1 MFINGRLHL
10 AYQTLLVARPSH
22 FYRFYSRMAAE
33 GERVVHKDE
42 MRQFMVNCMT
52 KVGTSEAHAV
62 QLADVLLEGD
72 IRGHY
77 SHGLNRLE
85 MEPSTSECVK
95 DVEDENE
102 EGFIGNPCGLHLL
115 DYEKNVLAKT
125 LPASTLF
132 IVANGLGVER
142 LFLEHLLLFSDRRL
156 LALVLNT
163 TPQDDSYFI
172 SKLKE
177 HNTDCVPKVINSDV
191 SIKDRQSIYLEGG
204 VQFCSSRVILVDL
217 LQNRIPVNR
226 IAAIFVYR
234 AHQTLNSFQES
245 FILRLYREKKL
256 NGMVKAFTDN
266 PNVISS
272 LGQLQRLI
280 DRLYIRHVEL
290 LPRFSSTIETELNK
304 YQLRSAVFS
313 VEVVPAMR
321 RIHRALMDFIKVCI
335 RDLRTCSASGK
346 QTGEENEEM
355 IHVPWAP
362 TQLEKRPKNRK
373 GFISDKQQRLI
384 NDAGFLREIL
394 QMSENLDPATVYA
407 RLQALKN
414 DKTVLEGHSGWLLSP
429 SFSRIME
436 DLQILCGISIAGKG
450 DLSKFVQPAKWN
462 VLAQVLEEIK
472 RIPLE
477 SKDYEDRTPSVI
489 VLTNSEDVTRQVADV
504 VKHGNQKAKW
514 MAFRQLGQRIKEDCP
529 ESEPLWEPDNISILF
544 RSQLDSES
552 ELIANVQ
559 KTQKTVARA
568 TQKRRKAA
576 EELIGNTR
584 DSQIQT
590 TAIGRI
596 GNINFIQHAAI
607 DE

>member
-1 MFINGRLHL
+1 
-10 AYQTLLVARPSH
+10 
-22 FYRFYSRMAAE
+22 
-33 GERVVHKDE
+33 
-42 MRQFMVNCMT
+42 
-52 KVGTSEAHAV
+52 
-62 QLADVLLEGD
+62 
-72 IRGHY
+72 
-77 SHGLNRLE
+77 
-85 MEPSTSECVK
+85 MEPSTSESVK

-362 TQLEKRPKNRK
+362 TQLEKRLKNRK